1 MFLANRLQRR
11 VRVSGLIAL
20 LLASSVAAAQS
31 ISDGSFEQPVL
42 QPTTF
47 LAALGATIA
56 GSPWTFGGANGSR
69 GLASNNSPFTA
80 QTGPAPS
87 GNQVAFIQGDGTV
100 AQSISFAAGNYQ
112 VSVKAVLRKENNN
125 PSGSKLTIEVDG
137 VTRWTGTPAG
147 TAYAT
152 YTTPTLAL
160 AAGSHTITV
169 RGTNNFPGY
178 DNTVFVDTVAVSTV
192 ANPPPTVSISVAPT
206 AGLTAPASVAL
217 SATASDSNGINR
229 VEFYGD
235 GVLLGPGD
243 TTAPYSWIWTNIP
256 VGTHTAKATAFDN
269 LGASASA
276 SQTFTVTAPPAGAL
290 VDGGFEQPMLAANTF
305 QAAPGTTITGSPWTF
320 GGANGSRG
328 IAANNSP
335 FTLQTGP
342 APSGNQVAFIQ
353 GDGTVSQTVTSMAA
367 GNYQVSLKAVLRK
380 ENHNPL
386 GTKLTIEVDG
396 VARWSATP
404 AGAIYATYTTPTF
417 ALAAGSH
424 TITIRGTN
432 NFPGYDN
439 TVFVDTVAVSA
450 IVNPPPT
457 VSINVSPSSGLIA
470 PANVTLSATAS
481 DSDGVN
487 RVEFWGDGLLLGTDY
502 TAPYSWPWNSIPAGA
517 HTAKAIAFDT
527 LGASTSASQ
536 TFTVNPPPTPTGPYF
551 GYFGDCTYCTAET
564 YQHTNLIFTACW
576 GYINS
581 DPALQDI
588 NNCIAA
594 RLVEAKQYGIP
605 TAIVSVGHLVYIGT
619 DPTNPQPPLGT
630 LIYRGAGAAKPY
642 LRNLFNQLRQNG
654 VLTMVTALY
663 PIDEPDLALYNTNDS
678 KISITN
684 ADIRAVASEYPEL
697 AGVKLAVIYSENFH
711 FPGIASYDWV
721 GFDSYKNDSIMFG
734 YDGCDPENGCV
745 HYPGPYDYFLAYVGP
760 SQRTMLVPGGA
771 SAPNDVFAT
780 DPVPFYNKLVA
791 DPKVIAMIPFLWQDV
806 PGAQIIGIR
815 SDGMAKAYC
824 KVGLQVTGKVAVCK

>member
-1 MFLANRLQRR
+1 MIRADSSLRR
-11 VRVSGLIAL
+11 VQVAGLIAL

-31 ISDGSFEQPVL
+31 IADGSFEQPVL
-42 QPTTF
+42 QPLSF
-47 LAALGATIA
+47 MAASGSTIN
-56 GSPWTFGGANGSR
+56 GSPWSFAGANGSR
-69 GLASNNSPFTA
+69 GLATNGSPFTA

-87 GNQVAFIQGDGTV
+87 GNQVAYIQGDGTLQ
-100 AQSISFAAGNYQ
+100 QSVSFAAGNYQ
-112 VSVKAVLRKENNN
+112 VSLKAVLRKENNN
-125 PSGSKLTIEVDG
+125 PAGSRLAIEVDG
-137 VTRWTGTPAG
+137 VTRWSGTPPGAI
-147 TAYAT
+147 YAT
-152 YTTPTLAL
+152 YTTPTFAL

-178 DNTVFVDTVAVSTV
+178 DNTVFVDTVAVSTIV
-192 ANPPPTVSISVAPT
+192 NPPPTVSISVAPST
-206 AGLTAPASVAL
+206 GLTAPASVAL
-217 SATASDSNGINR
+217 SATANDSNGINR

-235 GVLLGPGD
+235 GVLRGTD
-243 TTAPYSWIWTNIP
+243 MTAPYSSIWTNIP
-256 VGTHTAKATAFDN
+256 VGTHTAMAKAFDN
-269 LGASASA
+269 LGASTSA
-276 SQTFTVTAPPAGAL
+276 SQTFTVSAPPAGNV
-290 VDGGFEQPMLAANTF
+290 VDGGFEQPMLAANAF
-305 QAAPGTTITGSPWTF
+305 QAASGTTITGSPWNYA
-320 GGANGSRG
+320 GANGSRG
-328 IAANNSP
+328 LATNNSP
-335 FTLQTGP
+335 FTAQTGP

-353 GDGTVSQTVTSMAA
+353 GDGTVSQTVSSMAA

-386 GTKLTIEVDG
+386 GTKLAIEVDG
-396 VARWSATP
+396 VARWSGTP
-404 AGAIYATYTTPTF
+404 PGAIYATYTTPTF

-424 TITIRGTN
+424 TITVRGTN

-450 IVNPPPT
+450 IVNPAPT
-457 VSINVSPSSGLIA
+457 VSISVTPSTGLTA
-470 PANVTLSATAS
+470 PANVTLNATAS
-481 DSDGVN
+481 DTDGVS
-487 RVEFWGDGLLLGTDY
+487 RVEFWGDGVYLGADN
-502 TAPYSWPWNSIPAGA
+502 TAPYSWPWSSIPAGT
-517 HTAKAIAFDT
+517 HTAKAIAFDN
-527 LGASTSASQ
+527 LGASNSASQ
-536 TFTVNPPPTPTGPYF
+536 IFTVSATPTPGGPFF
-551 GYFGDCTYCTAET
+551 GYFGDCTYCTLET

-594 RLVEAKQYGIP
+594 RLVEAKQQGIP
-605 TAIVSVGHLVYIGT
+605 TAIVSIGHLVYIGT
-619 DPTNPQPPLGT
+619 DPTNPQPPFGS

-642 LRNLFNQLRQNG
+642 LRSLFNQLRLNG

-663 PIDEPDLALYNTNDS
+663 PIDEPDIALYNTNDS

-734 YDGCDPENGCV
+734 TDSCDPENGCI

-760 SQRTMLVPGGA
+760 SQRILLVPGGA

-780 DPVPFYNKLVA
+780 DPVPFYDKLVA

-806 PGAQIIGIR
+806 PGAQIVGIR
-815 SDGMAKAYC
+815 SNGMAKPYC
-824 KVGLQVTGKVAVCK
+824 KVGLQITGKVAVCK